1 MIKTVRKNWSYIL
14 LAIWLLAIFLSPGP
28 TGAQQ
33 SNVSITSK
41 LNITTATVVKPAAGM
56 LVCFTVTVAGAAGT
70 INDTTTTGAVA
81 AANVIAAIPAVVGY
95 YCGQFPFLSG
105 LVVAPGSAQV
115 VSVSYQ

>member
-1 MIKTVRKNWSYIL
+1 MRKYIDRICAITLAAIIL
-14 LAIWLLAIFLSPGP
+14 LLPAAMAF
-28 TGAQQ
+28 AQQ
-33 SNVSITSK
+33 SNASITSK

-70 INDTTTTGAVA
+70 INDVTTTGGVA
-81 AANVIAAIPAVVGY
+81 AANVIAAIPAVIGY

-105 LVVAPGSAQV
+105 LVVSPGSAQV